1 MTEQKTL
8 TDLELL
14 VNLVEA
20 PFIDPVLFKEA
31 QKRGIVHFSNNLPS
45 GKEGKAILYARLARA
60 KKVVGDPEIDQIMGK
75 IEHLQRLQ
83 KKLVRLKVEEAD
95 VIVEHSLAMAEVA
108 QEVLDYFKDN
118 DSKATA

>member
-1 MTEQKTL
+1 MMEQKLL

-14 VNLVEA
+14 EKLVEA
-20 PFIDPVLFKEA
+20 PFINPTLFREA
-31 QKRGIVHFSNNLPS
+31 DRRGIVHFANNLPS

-83 KKLVRLKVEEAD
+83 NKLVRLKVEESD
-95 VIVEHSLAMAEVA
+95 VIVEHCLAMAEVA
-108 QEVLDYFKDN
+108 QEVLNYFKDN
-118 DSKATA
+118 ESKATA